1 MPLELVVG
9 TWRSD
14 SVEHCLSAAG
24 SLAATRRRSL
34 MRNLISALAILI
46 LATCFATDRA
56 MAQGPAGAGAG
67 VAAGGGSTAHSYNPL
82 KFFGKRDAKAAEP
95 TLAVEELDKRLEPKL
110 RAAQLLGAGAS
121 LKDVCANFVERVD
134 CLASLH
140 ASHNLGLD
148 FECVKSNVTG
158 VRVGS
163 DTSSCRMPSGD
174 KPLSLMKTI
183 HLLKSDADAKN
194 AAKDA
199 ETAAR
204 DDIRDVTS

>member
-1 MPLELVVG
+1 
-9 TWRSD
+9 
-14 SVEHCLSAAG
+14 
-24 SLAATRRRSL
+24 

-67 VAAGGGSTAHSYNPL
+67 VATGGGATSHSYNPL
-82 KFFGKRDAKAAEP
+82 KLFGKKDSKPAEP
-95 TLAVEELDKRLEPKL
+95 TISVEELDKRLEPKL
-110 RAAQLLGAGAS
+110 RAAQVLGASSS
-121 LKDVCANFVERVD
+121 LKDVCVNFVERVD

-140 ASHNLGLD
+140 ASHSLGLD
-148 FECVKSNVTG
+148 FDCLKSNVTG
-158 VRVGS
+158 VRVGT

-204 DDIRDVTS
+204 DDIKDVTS